1 MTDMTKNNGSE
12 NQRTII
18 LEILR
23 YNPESDQEPSFGTF
37 EIPYVEDWS
46 LLDALEYIKD
56 EKDSS
61 LSYRWSCRMAV
72 CGSCG
77 MVINGR
83 PQLGCETFLRSYYPE
98 KIRIEP
104 LANFPIE
111 RDLVVDSSDFIK
123 KLESV
128 KPYII
133 DAVDATKVK
142 PKKAKPEKT
151 ATGVY
156 KQKPEELG
164 LFKQFSMCIN
174 CMLCYSACPQMGLN
188 PLFTGPAALAL
199 GHRYNLDNRDQGS
212 DERTEVI
219 QDKNGVWSCT
229 FVGYCSEVC
238 PKSVDPAA
246 AINQNKA
253 QGAQDWALSFLMPRK
268 GEKS

>member
-1 MTDMTKNNGSE
+1 MTETAVEKK
-12 NQRTII
+12 TIK

-23 YNPESDQEPSFGTF
+23 YNPEADSEPSFGTF
-37 EIPYVEDWS
+37 EIPYNEAWS
-46 LLDALEYIKD
+46 LLDALEYVKD
-56 EKDSS
+56 ELDSS
-61 LSYRWSCRMAV
+61 LTYRWSCRMAV

-77 MVINGR
+77 MVVNGR
-83 PQLGCETFLRSYYPE
+83 PQLGCETFLRDFYPGTV
-98 KIRIEP
+98 KVEP

-111 RDLVVDSSDFIK
+111 KDLIVDASGFIE

-133 DAVDATKVK
+133 DAVDATKLNPAKKVK
-142 PKKAKPEKT
+142 ETPKNEIGT
-151 ATGVY
+151 Y
-156 KQKPEELG
+156 NQKPAEMG

-188 PLFTGPAALAL
+188 PLFTGPAAIALA
-199 GHRYNLDNRDQGS
+199 HRYNLDSRDHGY

-253 QGAQDWALSFLMPRK
+253 QGAQDWALSFIMPRK
-268 GEKS
+268 GKK

>member
-1 MTDMTKNNGSE
+1 MSE
-12 NQRTII
+12 KTIK

-23 YNPESDQEPSFGTF
+23 YNPEVDQEPNFGTF
-37 EIPYVEDWS
+37 EIPYNEAWS

-56 EKDSS
+56 ELDSS
-61 LSYRWSCRMAV
+61 LTYRWSCRMAV

-77 MVINGR
+77 MVVNGR
-83 PQLGCETFLRSYYPE
+83 PQLGCETFLRDSYPNT
-98 KIRIEP
+98 IRVEP

-111 RDLVVDSSDFIK
+111 KDLVVDASTFIE
-123 KLESV
+123 KLEAV

-133 DAVDATKVK
+133 DAVDAMEAEPARKIIPTTKTSLGTFK
-142 PKKAKPEKT
+142 QTPKEM
-151 ATGVY
+151 
-156 KQKPEELG
+156 G

-188 PLFTGPAALAL
+188 PMFTGPAALAI
-199 GHRYNLDNRDQGS
+199 GHRYNLDSRDHGTDQ
-212 DERTEVI
+212 RTEVI

-238 PKSVDPAA
+238 PKNVDPAA

-268 GEKS
+268 GEK